1 MKKAES
7 HLRDMQNMEKRSN
20 VHIIGVTEEIGEI
33 IVQKEYLKKNIA
45 GFFSPETDE
54 RYQNNAAN
62 PKLNKCKRSHN

>member
-20 VHIIGVTEEIGEI
+20 VHIIGVTEEIGEV

-45 GFFSPETDE
+45 GFFST
-54 RYQNNAAN
+54 
-62 PKLNKCKRSHN
+62 KLMKDIKTTLQTPS